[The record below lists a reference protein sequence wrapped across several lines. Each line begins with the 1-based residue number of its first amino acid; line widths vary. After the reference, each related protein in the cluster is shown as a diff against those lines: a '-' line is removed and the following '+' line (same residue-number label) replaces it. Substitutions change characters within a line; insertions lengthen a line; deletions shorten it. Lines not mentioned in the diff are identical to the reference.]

1 MTVANETKFK
11 KCFLLIANLLRHER
25 QLYKRKRAVALH
37 GKQENKKIL
46 LSKISLSLFVS
57 NKQVEKKP
65 PHFCITSFT
74 YIN

>member
-37 GKQENKKIL
+37 GKQENKKSYYRKYHYLYLYQINKL
-46 LSKISLSLFVS
+46 KRNLRISV
-57 NKQVEKKP
+57 
-65 PHFCITSFT
+65 
-74 YIN
+74 